1 MAQVHAVDG
10 HHHANVDGLCNGWL
24 DIRGHDLPEQ
34 TADEQCYHQAFP
46 FHDETGN
53 PVTVTVCK
61 IRAHPSRMNAPWGLG
76 CAAGVRLA
84 PQCNVCKDFPPH
96 KSAAAAATRPVVG

>member
-1 MAQVHAVDG
+1 MKG
-10 HHHANVDGLCNGWL
+10 HHHANVNGLWNRWL

-34 TADEQCYHQAFP
+34 TADQEWNHQAFP
-46 FHDETGN
+46 IYDEKGS
-53 PVTVTVCK
+53 PVTVAVCK
-61 IRAHPSRMNAPWGLG
+61 IRADLSRMNAPWGLG
-76 CAAGVRLA
+76 CAARVRLA